1 MAVDKALNYLKCTG
15 YQIRSRQYDSVA
27 TSSIPGAQP
36 DIPQINYLVCEEQVR
51 EININKDD
59 IIHVFG
65 YNAARESTTSVPP
78 EVFWKVS
85 NRIGL
90 VLKNQDIIE
99 LQIVGRAPYVE
110 VVGPDDGK
118 GSGLQVA
125 STNNYNTQG
134 LHVYTEPFVGI
145 DYGSGFASGA
155 NLSTQLDWNGWYQMD
170 GKWPIS
176 DDCEPGGAERAQTKW
191 SGNAIMQ
198 YLKGIGYI
206 GDVYPSFDAASST
219 QVAQTVNSWLV
230 SLIEEQLL
238 ANPGGK
244 LQDITLPTVPDFLT
258 TGVGEFGKTCTWYHG
273 FELKFGGL
281 SAGYIVDWVVPELN
295 PDYTPFARYNVQ
307 WGSYP
312 FRYLTQTP
320 TTEETALPDPKFG
333 EGHGEEMPPE
343 A

>member
-15 YQIRSRQYDSVA
+15 YQIRSRRYDSVA
-27 TSSIPGAQP
+27 TSIVPGVKP

-65 YNAARESTTSVPP
+65 YNAARENTAGVPP

-110 VVGPDDGK
+110 VDGPDAGK
-118 GSGLQVA
+118 GEGLQVA
-125 STNNYNTQG
+125 STNNYNRQG

-145 DYGSGFASGA
+145 DYSTGGGGTS
-155 NLSTQLDWNGWYQMD
+155 NLSTNLDWNGFYEMD
-170 GKWPIS
+170 DKWPTDGCS
-176 DDCEPGGAERAQTKW
+176 ASPAGRAQTQW

-244 LQDITLPTVPDFLT
+244 LQDITLPTVPDFRT
-258 TGVGEFGKTCTWYHG
+258 TGIGEGEELTCSWYHG

-281 SAGYIVDWVVPELN
+281 SAGYIVDWVVPELD
-295 PDYTPFARYNVQ
+295 PDYTPFARYSVQ
-307 WGSYP
+307 WSSYP

-320 TTEETALPDPKFG
+320 TTEESALPDPKFG
-333 EGHGEEMPPE
+333 
-343 A
+343 